1 MSPVLQ
7 LVLLPSLAHTQSGL
21 ALPVQL
27 IMEVVQQCS
36 SCSALESVHTNTHA
50 SHAEKHLAAD
60 YVVDFGQ
67 S

>member
-27 IMEVVQQCS
+27 IMEVVQQRS
-36 SCSALESVHTNTHA
+36 SRSALKSIHTNTRGT
-50 SHAEKHLAAD
+50 HAEKHLAAD